1 MNEKIALGQD
11 MKASGRDMEAV
22 ISAVMD
28 NALVTRPKRSVYYR
42 PFLKCEGA
50 GFTRTLGS
58 QRVDLNR
65 IYPGAMPGCGR
76 DLPECERK
84 HQGMV

>member
-42 PFLKCEGA
+42 PF
-50 GFTRTLGS
+50 
-58 QRVDLNR
+58 
-65 IYPGAMPGCGR
+65 
-76 DLPECERK
+76 
-84 HQGMV
+84 